1 MLPADD
7 LLTALLISCSSCFLH
22 LQEHHRA
29 LDDISPPSHTHT
41 HSDDI
46 QSIIQRITSAEIAH
60 LLHNKYLERVR
71 MKFTIAV
78 MYILRNLTCLL
89 SQTGLCSCGN
99 AGEAFSSTAT
109 GKNQAAASQCVCDF
123 FCNLPFSSYGN
134 RLVLVD
140 VSLCSEKL
148 S

>member
-1 MLPADD
+1 MLPADY
-7 LLTALLISCSSCFLH
+7 LLTAPFISCSSCFLH

-29 LDDISPPSHTHT
+29 LDDISLPSHM

-46 QSIIQRITSAEIAH
+46 QSIIQRIMSAEIAH

-71 MKFTIAV
+71 MMFIIAV
-78 MYILRNLTCLL
+78 TYILRNLTHLL

-123 FCNLPFSSYGN
+123 FVTSLSPLMVTDWFWLM
-134 RLVLVD
+134 LVFLLR
-140 VSLCSEKL
+140 S
-148 S
+148 